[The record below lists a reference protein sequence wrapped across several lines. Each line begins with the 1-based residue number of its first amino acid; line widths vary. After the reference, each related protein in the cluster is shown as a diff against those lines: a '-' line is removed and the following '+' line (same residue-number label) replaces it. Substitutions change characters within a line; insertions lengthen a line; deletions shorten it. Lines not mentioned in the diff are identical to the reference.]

1 MAITPYYA
9 SLMDPENPDCPIRR
23 QAIPHVDELTS
34 YPGMQQD
41 PLAEER
47 HSPVPGLVH
56 RYPDRVLVYLSHNC
70 PVYCRHCTRKRKV
83 GDPGSTPTRVEL
95 ADAVAYVEAH
105 PEVRD
110 VLLSG
115 GDPLTLSDGVLDKV
129 IGSFLAIR
137 HVDLVRLGTRNP
149 VTLPQRITPE
159 LCAMLRKHRPVYVH
173 THFNHPLECT
183 AEAARALEMLSDA
196 GCVLGN
202 QMVLMKGINDD
213 ARVVEDLNRWLLRH
227 RCKPYYI
234 LQCDLAPGVAHFR
247 THTSV
252 GRKLISELRGH
263 ITGLGI
269 PHYVVDLPGGGGKV
283 PMVPNYTI
291 AEGPST
297 TVFRNFKGAV
307 YPFHEVEKG

>member
-1 MAITPYYA
+1 M
-9 SLMDPENPDCPIRR
+9 E
-23 QAIPHVDELTS
+23 
-34 YPGMQQD
+34 QD
-41 PLAEER
+41 PLAEDSN
-47 HSPVPGLVH
+47 SPVPGLVH

-83 GDPGSTPTRVEL
+83 GDPRSAPSGVEL
-95 ADAVAYVEAH
+95 KDAVAYVEKH

-115 GDPLTLSDGVLDKV
+115 GDPLTLSDGQLDNVL
-129 IGSFLAIR
+129 SAFLSIP

-159 LCAMLRKHRPVYVH
+159 LCAMLRAHRPVYLQ
-173 THFNHPLECT
+173 THFNHPVECT

-213 ARVVEDLNRWLLRH
+213 AKTVEQLNRWLLKH
-227 RCKPYYI
+227 RCKPYYM

-247 THTSV
+247 THSSV
-252 GRKLISELRGH
+252 GTSIVSELRGH
-263 ITGLGI
+263 ITGLGV
-269 PHYVVDLPGGGGKV
+269 PHFVVDLPGGGGKV
-283 PMVPNYTI
+283 SLVPQYMI
-291 AEGPST
+291 AQGPRT
-297 TVFRNFKGAV
+297 TVFRNFKGDA
-307 YPFHEVEKG
+307 YLFHEAEEV